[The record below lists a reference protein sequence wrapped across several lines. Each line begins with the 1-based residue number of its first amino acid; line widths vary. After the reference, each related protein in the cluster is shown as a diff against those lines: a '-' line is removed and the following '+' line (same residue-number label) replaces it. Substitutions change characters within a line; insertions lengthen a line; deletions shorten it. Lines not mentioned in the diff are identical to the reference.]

1 MPTEGANA
9 DFFLADL
16 RTRTGLPVSRDLWR
30 WLVPALRE
38 ISFFFWFVALPGT
51 EYQMVSPRL
60 FGVSVS

>member
-1 MPTEGANA
+1 MEGAYA
-9 DFFLADL
+9 DFFLADR

-51 EYQMVSPRL
+51 EYQRVSPRL
-60 FGVSVS
+60 FGIVVS